1 MTGTDIRENTN
12 VSELLAIQLG
22 QSGVDTITNTA
33 ATTPQGGAS
42 QWCMIQA
49 VADTVISAIV
59 EEDATLNGSDAT
71 NTLPGLAM
79 AAGSLIAGSFTSIT
93 LTSGKVRCYREAIR

>member
-12 VSELLAIQLG
+12 VSELLSIQIG
-22 QSGVDTITNTA
+22 QSGVDTITNTS
-33 ATTPQGGAS
+33 ATTPKGGAS

-49 VADTVISAIV
+49 LEDTVIAAIS
-59 EEDATLNGSDAT
+59 EEDATLNGSTST
-71 NTLPGLAM
+71 NTLAGLTLT
-79 AAGSLIAGSFTSIT
+79 AGNLIAGSFTSIT